1 MQEQQDFNGEKP
13 LALSA
18 KRCPKCSKIV
28 SLQAAECGE
37 CGHQF
42 RTQFQDS
49 MDRTQAFDAV
59 LMPRPPR
66 VPVRPVP
73 TPIPT
78 RVRVHPS
85 AFATF
90 GLAFLGSFSLVAL
103 LGLGMWLGL
112 GLGKPATLAPIKPA
126 ALASTSPGIRSGD
139 ARNLYDQ
146 IALAMS
152 LFDLDQAA
160 GGLGRVIHSS
170 DPHILLLSYDYPEQ
184 SVRVSLYRVDPS
196 GDDYRVQAVA
206 LYRGRQLL
214 HRTSGDQ

>member
-1 MQEQQDFNGEKP
+1 MQEQQDFKGEKA

-28 SLQAAECGE
+28 SLQETECGE

-42 RTQFQDS
+42 RTKFQDP

-59 LMPRPPR
+59 LLPRAPHTT
-66 VPVRPVP
+66 VRPISTPVP
-73 TPIPT
+73 MP
-78 RVRVHPS
+78 VRVHPS

-103 LGLGMWLGL
+103 LGLGAWLGL
-112 GLGKPATLAPIKPA
+112 GLGKPVTLAPTKPA
-126 ALASTSPGIRSGD
+126 SLASTSPRVRSGD
-139 ARNLYDQ
+139 ARDLYDQ
-146 IALAMS
+146 VTLSMS
-152 LFDLDQAA
+152 LFDLDQVA
-160 GGLGRVIHSS
+160 GGLGRIIRSS

-184 SVRVSLYRVDPS
+184 SVRVSLYSVDPS

-214 HRTSGDQ
+214 HRTSGD